1 MSTERFGTAQKVEY
15 KRGRGRRRPEYN
27 IQHEPT
33 RRQESGTQG
42 RKGNFIAN
50 HRAQQFGFHG
60 PDLALQKRNQIN
72 QSAQSI
78 LPETIQQTG
87 TDSGFSF
94 SVKSQ
99 STLDDVGSQF
109 VTPLPGT
116 PCTSSQPASS
126 FSQQDG
132 ALLTCI
138 IKKLHVIQQAKSSLT
153 APLADSLRDL
163 DTTLTAVS
171 TGAEILPRR
180 VKVAPNRGTWN
191 DTAEVMGVKK
201 KGAKK
206 RKHLDAYA
214 GGQASG
220 KSARN
225 DARTAKKARVADP
238 AMEMPEETLSDE
250 APLGFEEGFFS
261 DLATPD
267 GGLDQWP
274 VGEPVA
280 SEPPEA
286 AQKSP
291 ETLLRET
298 FAIYNAMFPPN
309 VPQQTSYYRNNSY
322 PVVTPG
328 SYYRTR

>member
-1 MSTERFGTAQKVEY
+1 MIAWIQREEEDKGISFLRKEAEPNRGKTEHQWIMKYIFVCARMGTGGKSKYVPKHPERTRKIPN
-15 KRGRGRRRPEYN
+15 KRLDCSARIVGKSYPARTTILGRYEASHSHPIGGANLIFTRIPPAVRQRIEEDLRAGIRPDVVLA
-27 IQHEPT
+27 
-33 RRQESGTQG
+33 RAR
-42 RKGNFIAN
+42 GN
-50 HRAQQFGFHG
+50 
-60 PDLALQKRNQIN
+60 
-72 QSAQSI
+72 
-78 LPETIQQTG
+78 
-87 TDSGFSF
+87 
-94 SVKSQ
+94 
-99 STLDDVGSQF
+99 
-109 VTPLPGT
+109 
-116 PCTSSQPASS
+116 
-126 FSQQDG
+126 
-132 ALLTCI
+132 
-138 IKKLHVIQQAKSSLT
+138 AKSSLT